1 MQAIFDRQLTKTSII
16 AQQSNDLNLKDIP
29 IPVIQAVITFHSLK
43 RRTY

>member
-16 AQQSNDLNLKDIP
+16 AQSNDLNLKDIP